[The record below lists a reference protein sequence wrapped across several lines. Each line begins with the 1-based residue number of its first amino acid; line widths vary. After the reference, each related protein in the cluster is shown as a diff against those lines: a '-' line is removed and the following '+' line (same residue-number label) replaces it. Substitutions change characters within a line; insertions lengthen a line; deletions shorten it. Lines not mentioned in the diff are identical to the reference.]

1 MSHTTGTL
9 QLRATSFSEEIGW
22 EGAGA
27 LHFLLRN
34 GWIVKGC
41 LWETPTSRL
50 SLWVKVKDCTNK
62 RHLMGGVYYRCL
74 AWGSP
79 LTRTLASATWSIA
92 LTNSHPDGGFQPS
105 RYLLGK
111 QYRAG
116 CKQSRRFLECIK
128 GKFQIQVLDKPTR
141 EEALVDLLLTNTNE
155 PIQGLR
161 LEAAWAVVVT
171 MPCQSLWSQ
180 ETWVWQ
186 RAKSGPWTSEQWTSS
201 CLKN

>member
-1 MSHTTGTL
+1 MTELLSWKYVGKSHTTGTL

-22 EGAGA
+22 EEAGA

-41 LWETPTSRL
+41 LKQVELVGKSQGPHQQRTPHGWGLLQVSNQGEPLGRTATG
-50 SLWVKVKDCTNK
+50 SLV
-62 RHLMGGVYYRCL
+62 
-74 AWGSP
+74 
-79 LTRTLASATWSIA
+79 

-105 RYLLGK
+105 RNLLGK

-116 CKQSRRFLECIK
+116 CKQFRRFLECIK
-128 GKFQIQVLDKPTR
+128 GKFQIQVLDKPMR

-171 MPCQSLWSQ
+171 MPWLSLRSQ
-180 ETWVWQ
+180 ETWAWQ
-186 RAKSGPWTSEQWTSS
+186 RAKSGP
-201 CLKN
+201 